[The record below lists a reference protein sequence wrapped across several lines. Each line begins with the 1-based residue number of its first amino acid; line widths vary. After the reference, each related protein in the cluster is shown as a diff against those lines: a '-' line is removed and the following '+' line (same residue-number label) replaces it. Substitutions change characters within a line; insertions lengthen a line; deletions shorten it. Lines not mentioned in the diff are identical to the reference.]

1 MKTILKPEDVP
12 DNKSYLIITF
22 ESCREHYESY
32 GPNEPAGYST
42 VTRTSVET
50 TESLEE
56 VKKRIIYLMEKKEKF
71 IVLDVNKKLTPELKV
86 DIKLDI

>member
-12 DNKSYLIITF
+12 DNKNYLIITF
-22 ESCREHYESY
+22 EPYREYYESY

-50 TESLEE
+50 TQNLEE
-56 VKKRIIYLMEKKEKF
+56 LKKRIIYLIEKKEKF
-71 IVLDVNKKLTPELKV
+71 VVLDVDKKLKPELKV